1 MSSIQEI
8 IASFLSKKL
17 EITLQDKTYNL
28 HVIDW
33 KTITDE
39 HETMMEKTEGME
51 DEEVGEFLC
60 DNESE
65 LMQITEYFMN
75 DACDEKVEDDKWLPF
90 GLLGLPHHPNN
101 LAKTTNSGLLLFD
114 MTKGKNDNPPVI
126 LFTKGK
132 AQVIAED
139 FKALSIKEIIEQ

>member
-1 MSSIQEI
+1 MSSIQET

-17 EITLQDKTYNL
+17 EINLINKTYNL

-33 KTITDE
+33 KTITEE

-90 GLLGLPHHPNN
+90 GLLGLTHHPHSF
-101 LAKTTNSGLLLFD
+101 AEKGNSGLLLFD

-132 AQVIAED
+132 AQVIADD
-139 FKALSIKEIIEQ
+139 FTALNIKEIIEQ

>member
-8 IASFLSKKL
+8 LTAFLSKKL
-17 EITLQDKTYNL
+17 EIKLMDKTYNL

-33 KTITDE
+33 SAISKV
-39 HETMMEKTEGME
+39 HEEMMEQTEDME

-90 GLLGLPHHPNN
+90 GLLGLTHDPDHF
-101 LAKTTNSGLLLFD
+101 AETGNSGLLLFD
-114 MTKGKNDNPPVI
+114 VTKGNQDNPPVI
-126 LFTKGK
+126 LFLKGK
-132 AQVIAED
+132 AQRIAAD
-139 FKALSIKEIIEQ
+139 FTTLEIKEIK